1 MRKLVIGLVIAAVVG
16 GGAVAGGLFFIQ
28 RAAEREVDLHLDNWR
43 ANVGP
48 ASRGQVN
55 YNLWTR
61 TVDVSDISLQSKV
74 APADKVTI
82 ARVVASGVGT
92 RTASRIEITNWAST
106 SGLPGLAAAEVT
118 QKLPKIVVEDYVG
131 PAAPPRPVEVKSA
144 ADLMRVW
151 LEQFAAISAKS
162 IAIPSLYMTVTLP
175 APGARSPAATEYGYT
190 NIEMRDVRN
199 GKVAQVT
206 ADRAVLQGGPPHH
219 PFGRMT
225 GEIGK
230 MSMTDFDVAPLLAF
244 LDPSRV
250 KDDNYMRAYRHI
262 SVGPYSLKF
271 ENGAGMSID
280 GFVAE
285 DIGFRPS
292 RLSLNDL
299 MFLSEIAS
307 TGAPPSPVQAQMLLD
322 KVAGIY
328 EIMRIGKVQVDGI
341 AFDMMPN
348 AFKIGSVALDGLDN
362 GRLGTF
368 TMEGLD
374 GKMPTKEAIKVGRFA
389 LKGFDIAGLFRMLVQ
404 FGGAAGGGR
413 PPSGDQL
420 AGLMKVLE
428 GVEIDQLAV
437 PDPRTGRLIQIDSF
451 GASWGQFV
459 GAVPSKVRVVSKIS
473 TPVSVTDPEPLKS
486 LADSGIFTLASSM
499 DVGLA
504 WSEDTRAIT
513 LAPATIDIGKLFAFS
528 AKASLGSV
536 PRDAFSTD
544 INRVFAAALAVEV
557 GPIELSLRDQGGF
570 ELAAAQFAKGLGQ
583 PPEAGRAMLEAM
595 LAQNAQAMPQ
605 ADPEVQALFDALLRF
620 ARSNGET
627 LTVTLTPK
635 GRVPLMQLFETARM
649 PGGASSLIG
658 SFTIAA
664 RVGR

>member
-1 MRKLVIGLVIAAVVG
+1 MRKLVIGLVVVAVVV

-28 RAAEREVDLHLDNWR
+28 RTAEREVDVHLDNWR

-48 ASRGQVN
+48 ASRGSVS

-61 TVDVSDISLQSKV
+61 TVDVADVSLQSKIS
-74 APADKVTI
+74 PADKVTI

-92 RTASRIEITNWAST
+92 RTAGRIEITNWAST
-106 SGLPGLAAAEVT
+106 SGLPGLAAGEVT

-131 PAAPPRPVEVKSA
+131 PAVPPRPVEVKSA

-162 IAIPSLYMTVTLP
+162 ITIPSLYMTVSLP
-175 APGARSPAATEYGYT
+175 SPGARSPAVTEYGYT
-190 NIEMRDVRN
+190 NIEMRDVRD
-199 GKVAQVT
+199 GKVAHVT
-206 ADRAVLQGGPPHH
+206 ADRVVLQGGPPNH

-271 ENGAGMSID
+271 ENGAGMSVD
-280 GFVAE
+280 GFAAE

-299 MFLSEIAS
+299 MFLSEVTS

-322 KVAGIY
+322 KVAAIY
-328 EIMRIGKVQVDGI
+328 ESMRIGKVQVDGI
-341 AFDMMPN
+341 AFDMLPN
-348 AFKIGSVALDGLDN
+348 AFRIGSVALDGLDN
-362 GRLGTF
+362 GRLGAF
-368 TMEGLD
+368 TMESLD
-374 GKMPTKEAIKVGRFA
+374 GKMPTKEPIKVGRFA
-389 LKGFDIAGLFRMLVQ
+389 LKGFDIAGMFRVLI
-404 FGGAAGGGR
+404 GATGGGR

-428 GVEIDQLAV
+428 GIEIDQVSV
-437 PDPRTGRLIQIDSF
+437 PDPRTGRQIQIDSF
-451 GASWGQFV
+451 GASWGQFIGV
-459 GAVPSKVRVVSKIS
+459 VPSKARLTSKIT

-499 DVGLA
+499 DIGLA
-504 WSEDTRAIT
+504 WSEDTRAVT

-528 AKASLGSV
+528 AKASLGNV
-536 PRDAFSTD
+536 PRDVFSTD
-544 INRVFAAALAVEV
+544 VNQMFGAALGVEV
-557 GPIELSLRDQGGF
+557 GAIELSLRDQGGF

-605 ADPEVQALFDALLRF
+605 ADPEMQAVYDALLRF

-627 LTVTLTPK
+627 LTITLTPK
-635 GRVPLMQLFETARM
+635 GRVPLMQLIETVRM
-649 PGGASSLIG
+649 PGGASVLMG
-658 SFTIAA
+658 SFAIQA